1 MTDERR
7 RLTDGIE
14 IDRELAEQEGLPE
27 DLDAN
32 VVGPYRFPDP
42 RRRRI
47 AAWLYLVTAVP
58 VAILA
63 VGTPGYR
70 IMFAILAITALWHF
84 AASWPLG
91 MDQEAALD
99 RSSKVIPF
107 AIGHASAA
115 VTFHGWRSRPRWHV
129 VAYSADDPPTQR
141 ALVEF
146 DAVDGQQIGEPY
158 VEPVPG
164 R

>member
-7 RLTDGIE
+7 HLSDGIE
-14 IDRELAEQEGLPE
+14 IDRELADREGLPE

-47 AAWLYLVTAVP
+47 AAWLYLLAAVP
-58 VAILA
+58 VAMLA
-63 VGTPGYR
+63 LSTPGYWL
-70 IMFAILAITALWHF
+70 MFVLLVALAGWHV
-84 AASWPLG
+84 AASWRLSI
-91 MDQEAALD
+91 DQEEALD

-107 AIGHASAA
+107 PIGHASAA

-129 VAYSADDPPTQR
+129 IAYSADDPPTRR

-146 DAVDGQQIGEPY
+146 DAVEGSQIGEPY
-158 VEPVPG
+158 VEAVPES
-164 R
+164 